1 MSIHEIQY
9 DIIGIP
15 LSGNTNGIIE
25 KIFSLNADNFS
36 KLEYQEIFKAEKT
49 LYREGESLD
58 VFKVTSK
65 LKERCKPKLLDSCL
79 NVLAKIPMQRDRF
92 EFQLSNI
99 DNLINLL
106 KNHGAS
112 DRNIII
118 AHPAYEVNCNFLSLG
133 FRETI
138 IEDDKP
144 KDRNFYIISHDDTFT
159 LSDSNIFQHKDRKI
173 IFDERERLLVRHQDR
188 WYKDQINTFVNNP
201 MSPTGVYEEIK
212 NILKTYIELPKEETY
227 GLLVAWIESTYFYQ
241 IFYSMPFLF
250 IYGKKGCG
258 KSRLLTIM
266 ERLCFNAMKIK
277 GVSIASLADSI
288 DGVRGTF
295 LNDQAESLSNDRNIE
310 ILGLLTDSY
319 TKGGGTRRIVNISNK
334 KRSVMDFET
343 YSPKAFASIKEIDS
357 DLRDRC
363 VEITMLRATK
373 DFPEPEAFLP
383 IWSNLRDK
391 LYRLL
396 LTKWKD
402 AREIYQTTGEGV
414 SHRVRELW
422 RPIETI
428 LKLENVSD
436 VEMQNIK
443 DVFLESMQITQA
455 ELTDHEYELFSV
467 LLEMLEQQENKKGV
481 FTVGE
486 IAEKLSKEEGV
497 KDKAIQI
504 WVGRMLR
511 QFSLFDYPCGRK
523 NGNKRQYFFSYD
535 HVKSIFERYKS
546 C

>member
-99 DNLINLL
+99 DNLINSL